1 MCGITGYWAR
11 RGDGLDKAAMTTRVL
26 DMADAIGHRG
36 PDGAGAWADPTV
48 GVALG
53 HRRLSIIDLST
64 NGDQPMVSRS
74 GRFALVY
81 NGEIYNA
88 AEIRSELEAHG
99 LSFRGHSDTEIL
111 LEACALWGVA
121 ATLPKLI
128 GMFAFALWDG
138 VERRMTLARDRLGIK
153 PLYWGDF
160 DGTLLFG
167 SQPKALFPH
176 PNWRGSIDRD
186 ALAAM
191 LRLSCVP
198 SPRSIYKGLEQLAP
212 GTFVTIGQDGA
223 RHREVFWSL
232 EAVAATGVSARAAPL
247 SDAEATDRLEA
258 LLTDAVERRLISD
271 VPLGAF
277 LSGGVDSSTVVA
289 LMGKVAKGS
298 VKTFSIGF
306 DEAGWDESAHAQ
318 AVADHL
324 GTDHHALTV
333 SSEDARALIPDLPL
347 WYDEPFADSSQIPT
361 LLVSRL
367 ARGEVTVSLSGD
379 GGDEL
384 FAGYNRHFL
393 GQRLWSLSER
403 IPSPLRQLAAAGL
416 SAPPPALWNG
426 LAQLLPPGKR
436 PPQPADKVAKVAR
449 LLRAETPE
457 ALYRDLV
464 GALPSSEV
472 PVVGGGSRAAEDRW
486 YAARAEGVDGF
497 VDRMRLLDALGY
509 LPDDILAKVD
519 RASMAVGLEARVPIL
534 DHRVVEFAWSLPE
547 HQLMRA
553 GQGKWLL
560 RQVLYR
566 HVPKALIERPKMG
579 FGVPVGAWLRGPL
592 KDWVEDLLDPVDM
605 TAQGLID
612 PTPVRVW
619 WADHLSGRRDWRD
632 RLWPILM
639 ALAWHRHWRE
649 TDAFRGI

>member
-26 DMADAIGHRG
+26 AMAEAIDHRG
-36 PDGAGAWADPTV
+36 PDGAGGWADPAG

-88 AEIRSELEAHG
+88 AEIRTDLESQGG
-99 LSFRGHSDTEIL
+99 LSFRGHSDTEVL

-138 VERRMTLARDRLGIK
+138 EERRLTLARDRLGIK
-153 PLYWGDF
+153 PLYWGEF

-176 PNWRGSIDRD
+176 PNWQGTIDRD

-198 SPRSIYKGLEQLAP
+198 SPRSIYKGLEQVTP
-212 GTFVTIGQDGA
+212 GTFVMIGQDGT
-223 RHREVFWSL
+223 RHRKAFWSL
-232 EAVAATGVSARAAPL
+232 EEVAAQGIAARATPL

-289 LMGKVAKGS
+289 LMGKLAKGA

-306 DEAGWDESAHAQ
+306 DEPGWDESTHAQ
-318 AVADHL
+318 AVATHL
-324 GTDHHALTV
+324 GTDHQALTV
-333 SSEDARALIPDLPL
+333 SWADARALIPDLPH
-347 WYDEPFADSSQIPT
+347 WYDEPFADASQIPT
-361 LLVSRL
+361 VLVSRL

-393 GQRLWSLSER
+393 GQRLWSLSSR
-403 IPSPLRQLAAAGL
+403 IPDPLRRLAAAGL
-416 SAPPPALWNG
+416 SAPPPALWDA
-426 LAQLLPPGKR
+426 LAQMLPPGKR
-436 PPQPADKVAKVAR
+436 PPQPADKAAKVAR
-449 LLRAETPE
+449 LLRAQTPE

-464 GALPSSEV
+464 GALPASEV
-472 PVVGGGSRAAEDRW
+472 PMSGASSKAEERW
-486 YAARAEGVDGF
+486 YSARAESVNGF

-509 LPDDILAKVD
+509 LPDDILTKVD

-547 HQLMRA
+547 HQLMRE

-566 HVPKALIERPKMG
+566 HVPKPLIERPKMG
-579 FGVPVGAWLRGPL
+579 FGVPVGAWLRGSL
-592 KDWVEDLLDPVDM
+592 KDWAEDLLDPTEM
-605 TAQGLID
+605 TTQGLID
-612 PTPVRVW
+612 PAPLRAW
-619 WADHLSGRRDWRD
+619 WADHLSGRRDLSD
-632 RLWPILM
+632 RLWPVLM
-639 ALAWHRHWRE
+639 ALSWHRHWQE
-649 TDAFRGI
+649 KGVFRGI